1 MQTPKYYVQSENK
14 ARKLFYSVSIITC
27 TCISSTT
34 LVNQTHS
41 LDYGQTCTCALTT
54 CHAYIVVIAT
64 MCLLYKTMYTAAS
77 LYGET
82 GRYKESEEMFKKAM
96 KINPTYAEA
105 YFNLGKLE
113 VQKSEALS
121 FYLFF
126 YNAVSFRL
134 GTLYVQMGRLE
145 DGEKHLKDALKL
157 NPHHH
162 GAMNNLRVVEH
173 QRKTQKKQ
181 T

>member
-1 MQTPKYYVQSENK
+1 M
-14 ARKLFYSVSIITC
+14 
-27 TCISSTT
+27 CINYMSCIHCGH
-34 LVNQTHS
+34 N
-41 LDYGQTCTCALTT
+41 Y
-54 CHAYIVVIAT
+54 IAT
-64 MCLLYKTMYTAAS
+64 MCLLYKTTFTAAS

-113 VQKSEALS
+113 VQTSEAL
-121 FYLFF
+121 FLLFF
-126 YNAVSFRL
+126 IYNAVSFCL